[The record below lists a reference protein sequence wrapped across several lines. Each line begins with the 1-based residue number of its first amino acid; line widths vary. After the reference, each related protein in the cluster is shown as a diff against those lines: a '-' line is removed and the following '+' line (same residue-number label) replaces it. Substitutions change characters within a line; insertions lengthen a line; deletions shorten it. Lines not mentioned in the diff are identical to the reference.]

1 MAKKI
6 IIYFISYIVFMIV
19 GMYSL
24 DLLFK
29 QLGRNVDKSEL
40 FHITICL
47 ANVNLAII
55 YSIRYSKTNTLI
67 SKCLVYFSR
76 GLIVLYQV
84 VMLLA
89 IFYLISVK
97 EFIIITIFVFLTFAV
112 INFIFRKSKDE
123 INK

>member
-1 MAKKI
+1 
-6 IIYFISYIVFMIV
+6 MIV

-24 DLLFK
+24 DLSFK
-29 QLGRNVDKSEL
+29 QLGRNVDKIEL
-40 FHITICL
+40 FNITIGL

-76 GLIVLYQV
+76 GLLVLYQIV
-84 VMLLA
+84 VLLSVLY
-89 IFYLISVK
+89 FISPKAK
-97 EFIIITIFVFLTFAV
+97 ECVIVTVFVFLTFAV